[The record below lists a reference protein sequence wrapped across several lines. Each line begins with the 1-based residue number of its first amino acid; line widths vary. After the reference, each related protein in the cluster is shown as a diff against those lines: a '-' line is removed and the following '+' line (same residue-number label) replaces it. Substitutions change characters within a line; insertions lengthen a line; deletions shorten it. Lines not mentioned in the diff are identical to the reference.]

1 MLMIEKTIA
10 IFGGSFDPPHI
21 GHEAVVLKTLQELND
36 IDKLI
41 VVPAYL
47 SPFKSDSF
55 LNSYD
60 RFALVKK
67 LFNDLDIVD
76 ICDYEIKQQKSV
88 YTIDTVKYLKD
99 KYHAKKIYLI
109 IGADNIEK
117 FHLWHKYDEL
127 IELIDLVVVSRTNYT
142 YDCDTIKVDVDVSST
157 QLRQELDLDLI
168 PKKIQKEVKRIWN
181 KE

>member
-21 GHEAVVLKTLQELND
+21 GHEAVVLKTLQKLSD
-36 IDKLI
+36 INKLI

-55 LNSYD
+55 LQSED
-60 RFALVKK
+60 RFFLVKK
-67 LFNDLDIVD
+67 LFNDIDKVD
-76 ICDYEIKQQKSV
+76 ICDYEIKQKKSV
-88 YTIDTVKYLKD
+88 YTIDTVKYLQN
-99 KYHAKKIYLI
+99 KYKATKIYLI

-127 IELIDLVVVSRTNYT
+127 IQLIDLVVVSRTNYS
-142 YDCDTIKVDVDVSST
+142 YDCATIKVDVDVSST
-157 QLRQELDLDLI
+157 GLRQELNLDLI
-168 PKKIQKEVKRIWN
+168 PKKIQNEVKKIWN